1 MKEVQRQVEIL
12 RRGTIDFVA
21 PEELSHKIE
30 QALSQKGGLR
40 VKLGIDPTS
49 SDIHLGHTVVLQK
62 LRQFQD
68 FGHQAV
74 LIVGDYTALVGDPS
88 GTQKTRPQLTEKEIK
103 TNVKTYVTQVQKIL
117 RPQRLE
123 LRYNSE
129 WFKKMSF
136 MDVIKLAS
144 RMTVARM
151 LERDDFSKRFKGGS
165 PICIHEFIYPL
176 MQGYDSV
183 RVEADVELGGTDQ
196 LFNLLVGRQ
205 LQKEEG
211 KEPQVILTT
220 PLLEGTDGVNKM
232 SKSLNNAIGI
242 TEPPD
247 QIFGK
252 VMSLSDELMWKYYE
266 LLSSLSIEEIEKK
279 RKGAESEA
287 LNPKDVKVELAHELV
302 ARFYSKKEAD
312 RAREGFE
319 RVFGEKKLPSELEKV
334 MIKSEGNSIFL
345 SKVMMMAQCA
355 SSHSE
360 AKRLI
365 RQGAVTWDGRKIV
378 NEKEEIKIRS
388 TLEATLKVG
397 KRRFKKVVFTMI
409 KDAK

>member
-1 MKEVQRQVEIL
+1 MNEVQRQIEML
-12 RRGTIDFVA
+12 RRGTVDFVT
-21 PEELSHKIE
+21 PEELSQKIE
-30 QALSQKGGLR
+30 KALSQKRPLR

-49 SDIHLGHTVVLQK
+49 MDIHLGHTVVLQK

-68 FGHQAV
+68 LGHKAV
-74 LIVGDYTALVGDPS
+74 LIIGDYTALVGDPS
-88 GTQKTRPQLTEKEIK
+88 GTQKTRPQLSSQEIK
-103 TNVKTYVTQVQKIL
+103 ANVKTYVTQVRKIL
-117 RPQRLE
+117 SSRRLE
-123 LRYNSE
+123 LRCNSE

-136 MDVIKLAS
+136 MDVIKLSS

-176 MQGYDSV
+176 MQGTDSV

-211 KEPQVILTT
+211 KVPQTIMTT
-220 PLLEGTDGVNKM
+220 PLLEGTDGIQKM
-232 SKSLNNAIGI
+232 SKSLNNSIGI
-242 TEPPD
+242 TEMPG

-266 LLSSLSIEEIEKK
+266 LLSSLSIEEIGEK
-279 RKGAESEA
+279 RKKAESGA
-287 LNPKDVKVELAHELV
+287 LNPKDAKMELADELV
-302 ARFYSKKEAD
+302 TRFYSKKEAD
-312 RAREGFE
+312 QAREGFE
-319 RVFGEKKLPSELEKV
+319 RVFHEKKLPSNLEKV
-334 MIKSEGNSIFL
+334 TIKSEGHRIFL
-345 SKVMMMAQCA
+345 SKVIVMAQCA

-365 RQGAVTWDGRKIV
+365 RQGAVTWDGKKIV
-378 NEKEEIKIRS
+378 DEKAEIEVKPKMA
-388 TLEATLKVG
+388 ATLKVG
-397 KRRFKKVVFTMI
+397 KRRFKLVIFE
-409 KDAK
+409 

>member
-1 MKEVQRQVEIL
+1 MNEVQKQIEIFQ
-12 RRGTIDFVA
+12 RGTVDFVA
-21 PEELSHKIE
+21 PGELSQKIE
-30 QALSQKGGLR
+30 RALSQKRGLR

-129 WFKKMSF
+129 WFKKMPF

-266 LLSSLSIEEIEKK
+266 LLSSLSMEEIEKK

-319 RVFGEKKLPSELEKV
+319 RVFHERLNPKEMEEVVVKRETEKIL
-334 MIKSEGNSIFL
+334 L
-345 SKVMMMAQCA
+345 SKLILMTHCA
-355 SSHSE
+355 TSHAE
-360 AKRLI
+360 AKRLVQ
-365 RQGAVTWDGRKIV
+365 QGGVVW
-378 NEKEEIKIRS
+378 NEKKI
-388 TLEATLKVG
+388 TDEKAEVDAKGEGVLKVG
-397 KRRFKKVVFTMI
+397 KRRFKKVVF
-409 KDAK
+409 K